1 MNPTFRRRFYW
12 LSAATLTVFLSLA
25 VFLAPSARAEAPVVQ
40 KKPLVQ
46 QEPVYRIGPSDIL
59 EIVTWREDMLT
70 RKDVL
75 VRPDGRISLPLTD
88 DIMAAGLTLMQL
100 KYRITKAL
108 SHYLEAPQVYVIL
121 TNPRHWEISVLGN
134 VKKEGNFQMLKPT
147 DVLQAL
153 AMAGG
158 FNEWADK
165 DEVFIMRGVGPRQE
179 RYLFEYSSVISGEKR
194 EQNIILKAGDVIIVP

>member
-1 MNPTFRRRFYW
+1 MNQILRRKLYW
-12 LSAATLTVFLSLA
+12 IAASSLSVFLLVST
-25 VFLAPSARAEAPVVQ
+25 FLAPPAQAEQPVVQ

-46 QEPVYRIGPSDIL
+46 QEPIYRIGPSDLL
-59 EIVTWREDMLT
+59 EIVTWREEQLT

-75 VRPDGRISLPLTD
+75 VRPDGRISMPLTD
-88 DIMAAGLTLMQL
+88 DIMAAGLTPMQL

-121 TNPRHWEISVLGN
+121 TNPRHWEFSVLGN
-134 VKKEGNFQMLKPT
+134 VRKEGTYQMLKPT
-147 DVLQAL
+147 DVMQAL

-165 DEVFIMRGVGPRQE
+165 NEVFILRGVGPRQE
-179 RYLFEYSSVISGEKR
+179 RFLFEYSEVINGEKR
-194 EQNIILKAGDVIIVP
+194 EQNIILKPGDVIVVP

>member
-1 MNPTFRRRFYW
+1 MSRHFSRNSYW
-12 LSAATLTVFLSLA
+12 SAA
-25 VFLAPSARAEAPVVQ
+25 VFLLAGLIAMTAAITPAVAGQPVVQ

-46 QEPVYRIGPSDIL
+46 QEPIYRIGPSDLL
-59 EIVTWREDMLT
+59 EIVTWRENELT

-108 SHYLEAPQVYVIL
+108 SHYLEAPQVYVVL

-134 VKKEGNFQMLKPT
+134 VKKEGSFQMLKPT
-147 DVLQAL
+147 DVMQAL

-165 DEVFIMRGVGPRQE
+165 DEVFILRGIGPRQQ
-179 RYLFEYSSVISGEKR
+179 RFLFEYSEVINGEKR
-194 EQNIILKAGDVIIVP
+194 EQNIILKPGDIIVVP

>member
-1 MNPTFRRRFYW
+1 MSRHFSRKFSW
-12 LSAATLTVFLSLA
+12 SAALLLLASLFCLTAA
-25 VFLAPSARAEAPVVQ
+25 VYPVGAEQPAVQ

-46 QEPVYRIGPSDIL
+46 QEPIYRIGPSDLL
-59 EIVTWREDMLT
+59 EIVVWREEQLS

-75 VRPDGRISLPLTD
+75 VRPDGRISIPLTD

-108 SHYLEAPQVYVIL
+108 SHYLEAPQVYVVL

-147 DVLQAL
+147 DVMQAL

-165 DEVFIMRGVGPRQE
+165 GEVFILRGIGPRQQ
-179 RYLFEYSSVISGEKR
+179 RFLFEYSEVISGEKR
-194 EQNIILKAGDVIIVP
+194 EQNIILKPGDIIVVP

>member
-1 MNPTFRRRFYW
+1 MMVSKGRSILWF
-12 LSAATLTVFLSLA
+12 SALVLA
-25 VFLAPSARAEAPVVQ
+25 VGLALVAAWTGQALADKPVVV
-40 KKPLVQ
+40 KKPVSQ
-46 QEPVYRIGPSDIL
+46 KEPIYRIGPSDIL
-59 EIVTWREDMLT
+59 EIHTWRETMLT
-70 RKDVL
+70 RQNVL
-75 VRPDGRISLPLTD
+75 VRPDGRISMPLTD

-121 TNPRHWEISVLGN
+121 TDPRHFEFSVLGN
-134 VKKEGNFQMLKPT
+134 ITRQGQYQMLKPT

-165 DEVFIMRGVGPRQE
+165 DDIFILRGVGPRQK
-179 RYLFEYSSVISGEKR
+179 RFPFEYSEVISGEKR
-194 EQNIILKAGDVIIVP
+194 EQNIILEPGDVIIVP

>member
-1 MNPTFRRRFYW
+1 
-12 LSAATLTVFLSLA
+12 LTAVVSPALA
-25 VFLAPSARAEAPVVQ
+25 EQPVVQ

-46 QEPVYRIGPSDIL
+46 QEPIYRIGPSDIL
-59 EIVTWREDMLT
+59 EIITWREEQLT
-70 RKDVL
+70 RKDVV

-108 SHYLEAPQVYVIL
+108 SHYLEAPQVYIML

-134 VKKEGNFQMLKPT
+134 VRKEGNFQMLKPT
-147 DVLQAL
+147 DVMQAL

-165 DEVFIMRGVGPRQE
+165 DEVFILRGIGPRQQ
-179 RYLFEYSSVISGEKR
+179 RFLFEYSEVITGEKR
-194 EQNIILKAGDVIIVP
+194 EQNIILKPGDIIVVP

>member
-1 MNPTFRRRFYW
+1 MIRLRSGKRLLVFI
-12 LSAATLTVFLSLA
+12 SAALAAFFLVAALPGSGMA
-25 VFLAPSARAEAPVVQ
+25 
-40 KKPLVQ
+40 KKPVLKKKALDQ
-46 QEPVYRIGPSDIL
+46 RDPVYRIGPSDLL

-70 RKDVL
+70 RRDVL

-100 KYRITKAL
+100 KYRITKVL

-121 TNPRHWEISVLGN
+121 HNPRHYEVSILGN
-134 VKKEGNFQMLKPT
+134 VEKPGTYPMLKPT
-147 DVLQAL
+147 DVMQAL

-165 DEVFIMRGVGPRQE
+165 DEVVILRGLGTHQKRFPFDYDDV
-179 RYLFEYSSVISGEKR
+179 VSGETPN
-194 EQNIILKAGDVIIVP
+194 QNIILKPGDVIIVP

>member
-1 MNPTFRRRFYW
+1 MSLITGRSFFRSSILALVVLVALAAAW
-12 LSAATLTVFLSLA
+12 SAPALA
-25 VFLAPSARAEAPVVQ
+25 AKPAVQ
-40 KKPLVQ
+40 K
-46 QEPVYRIGPSDIL
+46 EPVAQKEPIYRIGPSDLL
-59 EIVTWREDMLT
+59 EIITWREDMLT

-75 VRPDGRISLPLTD
+75 VRPDGRISMPLTD

-108 SHYLEAPQVYVIL
+108 SHFLEAPQVYVVL
-121 TNPRHWEISVLGN
+121 TNPRHYEFSLVGN
-134 VKKEGNFQMLKPT
+134 VEKQGTYQMLKPT

-165 DEVFIMRGVGPRQE
+165 DDTFILRGVGPRQI
-179 RYLFEYSSVISGEKR
+179 RFPFEYSEVIEGEKR
-194 EQNIILKAGDVIIVP
+194 EQNIILQPGDIIVVP

>member
-1 MNPTFRRRFYW
+1 MSPNFMRKINW
-12 LSAATLTVFLSLA
+12 IVA
-25 VFLAPSARAEAPVVQ
+25 VFLLACLFLSTAIAPRARAEQPVVQ

-46 QEPVYRIGPSDIL
+46 QEPIYRIGPSDLL
-59 EIVTWREDMLT
+59 EIVTWREEQLT

-108 SHYLEAPQVYVIL
+108 SHYLEAPQVYVVL

-165 DEVFIMRGVGPRQE
+165 NEVFILRGIGPRQQ
-179 RYLFEYSSVISGEKR
+179 RFLFEYSEVINGEKR
-194 EQNIILKAGDVIIVP
+194 EQNIILKPGDVIIVP

>member
-1 MNPTFRRRFYW
+1 MSRHFSRNISLT
-12 LSAATLTVFLSLA
+12 AALFLLAGLFCLTAVVSPALA
-25 VFLAPSARAEAPVVQ
+25 EQPVVQ

-46 QEPVYRIGPSDIL
+46 QEPIYRIGPSDIL
-59 EIVTWREDMLT
+59 EIITWREEQLT
-70 RKDVL
+70 RKDVV

-108 SHYLEAPQVYVIL
+108 SHYLEAPQVYIML

-134 VKKEGNFQMLKPT
+134 VRKEGNFQMLKPT
-147 DVLQAL
+147 DVMQAL

-165 DEVFIMRGVGPRQE
+165 DEVFILRGIGPRQQ
-179 RYLFEYSSVISGEKR
+179 RFLFEYSEVITGEKR
-194 EQNIILKAGDVIIVP
+194 EQNIILKPGDIIVVP

>member
-1 MNPTFRRRFYW
+1 MSRHFSRNISWTAVLFLLAGLFC
-12 LSAATLTVFLSLA
+12 LTAVVSPALA
-25 VFLAPSARAEAPVVQ
+25 EQPMVQ

-46 QEPVYRIGPSDIL
+46 QEPIYRIGPSDIL
-59 EIVTWREDMLT
+59 EIITWREEQLT

-108 SHYLEAPQVYVIL
+108 SHYLEAPQVYIML

-134 VKKEGNFQMLKPT
+134 VRKEGNFQMLKPT
-147 DVLQAL
+147 DVMQAL

-165 DEVFIMRGVGPRQE
+165 DEVFILRGIGPRQQ
-179 RYLFEYSSVISGEKR
+179 RFLFEYSEVITGEKR
-194 EQNIILKAGDVIIVP
+194 EQNIILKPGDIIVVP

>member
-1 MNPTFRRRFYW
+1 MLGAT
-12 LSAATLTVFLSLA
+12 AA
-25 VFLAPSARAEAPVVQ
+25 APPAGAEQPVVQ

-46 QEPVYRIGPSDIL
+46 QEPIYRIGPSDHL
-59 EIVTWREDMLT
+59 EIVTWREEMLT

-108 SHYLEAPQVYVIL
+108 SRYLEAPQVYIVL
-121 TNPRHWEISVLGN
+121 TDPRHWQFSVLGN

-147 DVLQAL
+147 DVMQAL
-153 AMAGG
+153 ATAGG

-165 DEVFIMRGVGPRQE
+165 DEVFIMRGVGPRQQ
-179 RYLFEYSSVISGEKR
+179 RFLFEYSEVISGEKR
-194 EQNIILKAGDVIIVP
+194 EQNLILKPGDIIVVP

>member
-1 MNPTFRRRFYW
+1 MSRHFSQKFSWT
-12 LSAATLTVFLSLA
+12 AAFFLLAGLFCLTAA
-25 VFLAPSARAEAPVVQ
+25 VSPVGAEQPLVQ

-46 QEPVYRIGPSDIL
+46 QEPIYRIGPSDLL
-59 EIVTWREDMLT
+59 EIVTWREEQLT

-108 SHYLEAPQVYVIL
+108 SHYLEAPQVYVVL

-147 DVLQAL
+147 DVMQAL
-153 AMAGG
+153 SMAGG
-158 FNEWADK
+158 FNEWANK
-165 DEVFIMRGVGPRQE
+165 DEVFILRGIGPRQQ
-179 RYLFEYSSVISGEKR
+179 RFLFEYSEVINGEKR
-194 EQNIILKAGDVIIVP
+194 EQNIILKPGDIIVVP

>member
-1 MNPTFRRRFYW
+1 MNRHFSQN
-12 LSAATLTVFLSLA
+12 LSWAAIALLMASLIC
-25 VFLAPSARAEAPVVQ
+25 LAAACPAAAEPPVVR

-46 QEPVYRIGPSDIL
+46 QEPIYRIGPSDLL
-59 EIVTWREDMLT
+59 EIITWREEQLT

-108 SHYLEAPQVYVIL
+108 SHYLEAPQVYVVL

-134 VKKEGNFQMLKPT
+134 VKSEGKFQMLKPT
-147 DVLQAL
+147 DVMQAL

-165 DEVFIMRGVGPRQE
+165 DEVFILRGIGPRQQ
-179 RYLFEYSSVISGEKR
+179 RFLFEYSEVITGEKR
-194 EQNIILKAGDVIIVP
+194 EQNIILKPGDIIVVP